1 MDSIVSYNTLYAAVT
16 LPLRCT
22 SYARLVWGNNEV
34 PFPYYYAEIKVVQ
47 VIKSCASGVIACTFK
62 WKEPREG
69 NCRLK
74 SRMPLIRLPIVTLKG
89 DELWFQS
96 QTKIQSFCS
105 SPQLY
110 NVLKSTIRVL
120 ILLPKA
126 EFAVEDHS
134 AAESLMELIWI

>member
-1 MDSIVSYNTLYAAVT
+1 M
-16 LPLRCT
+16 PLDIP
-22 SYARLVWGNNEV
+22 G
-34 PFPYYYAEIKVVQ
+34 
-47 VIKSCASGVIACTFK
+47 SGYQIMCFRSDCVYIQM
-62 WKEPREG
+62 EG
-69 NCRLK
+69 AQGGKLLTCRLK
-74 SRMPLIRLPIVTLKG
+74 SRMFVTLWPLIRLPIVTLKG

-96 QTKIQSFCS
+96 QTKNQSFCP